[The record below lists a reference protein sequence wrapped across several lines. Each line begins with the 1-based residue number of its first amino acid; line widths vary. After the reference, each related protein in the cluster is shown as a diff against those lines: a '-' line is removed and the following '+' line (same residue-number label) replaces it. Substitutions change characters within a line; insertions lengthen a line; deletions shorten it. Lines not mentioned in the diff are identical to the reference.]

1 MKTSYLISLPTTE
14 DLLKELLCPEI
25 PVVTISIPT
34 INKAI
39 DINILANIAPNAGE
53 PIIMKAII
61 TDNTPTP
68 IVNPRIHFLLD
79 LFVTPSA
86 IRENP
91 STINENPKSHMTTRA
106 ANIGYAK
113 AIPAII
119 IVNIPNPTVKNRD
132 LWRINNPL
140 IIFSIPVTI
149 NVIANNITN
158 DKIVR
163 PGNTKAIIENI
174 IANAPSPIW
183 MALIHRGD
191 LSIVVSNFIEL

>member
-1 MKTSYLISLPTTE
+1 MKNSYLISLPTTE
-14 DLLKELLCPEI
+14 GLLKELLCPEI
-25 PVVTISIPT
+25 PVVIISIPT

-61 TDNTPTP
+61 TDKTPTP

-91 STINENPKSHMTTRA
+91 STINANPKSHMTTRA

-132 LWRINNPL
+132 L
-140 IIFSIPVTI
+140 
-149 NVIANNITN
+149 
-158 DKIVR
+158 
-163 PGNTKAIIENI
+163 
-174 IANAPSPIW
+174 
-183 MALIHRGD
+183 
-191 LSIVVSNFIEL
+191 